1 MDAQQ
6 PQPEPKKRGFAAM
19 DPEKHREIASKA
31 GKASAESGRGHRFKG
46 KKAQAAGR
54 KGGLAVSEDREH
66 MSEIGTKGGRAPKRK
81 RG

>member
-1 MDAQQ
+1 
-6 PQPEPKKRGFAAM
+6 M
-19 DPEKHREIASKA
+19 DPEKHKEIAKQG

-54 KGGLAVSEDREH
+54 KGGLATSADKEH
-66 MSEIGTKGGRAPKRK
+66 MSEIGTKGGLSPKRK